1 MEYTNSMKKWLV
13 VIILSFAQFIMVL
26 DSTVMNVSISEIVAD
41 LHTSVSGLQIAI
53 TFYTLVMA
61 AMMLTGGKL
70 GDIWGRLKTFKIGLL
85 IYGIGALITAIST
98 GLPTLII
105 GWSFVEGFGAV
116 LVIPAVVAL
125 VAANYKGKDR
135 VVAYGILGAVSGAA
149 AAAGPLIGGAVTTY
163 LSWRYVFAA
172 ETVIVLIILF
182 FFVNK
187 IKDIEIKNK
196 STLDIPSVL
205 LSAGGIF
212 MIVYAILQSKTWG
225 WIDPMSAPVIN
236 GQPFTPFGYSVVPFM
251 IIIGIGILWFFTQRQ
266 IHLKSINKTP
276 LLDVSM
282 LRIAALRSGLAN
294 ITIQYL
300 LTGGLFFILPVYLQ
314 MTLGLDALS
323 TGLKILPL
331 SVALVFFSLLGAK
344 LVSKYSPKKIMV
356 IGKYLIIGGLFI
368 LLYSIG
374 PDLKDTMFQIG
385 MFLVGG
391 GMGLMASQ
399 IGNVILSSVE
409 DTQTSEAGGLQGTF
423 QNLGS
428 SFGTALIGSVLIASL
443 TTGFV
448 TNATDTS
455 STLPTNIQQYITD
468 NSKSGISVVSK
479 NDVYNY
485 SIDKGLTK
493 TEATDISDY
502 YSEAQMASLKKSMLV
517 LAFLALLGLL
527 FSKGLPDQI
536 IKK

>member
-1 MEYTNSMKKWLV
+1 MKKWLV
-13 VIILSFAQFIMVL
+13 VSVLACAQFIMVL
-26 DSTVMNVSISEIVAD
+26 DSTVMNVSISEIVTD
-41 LHTSVSGLQIAI
+41 LDTTVAGLQIAI

-61 AMMLTGGKL
+61 AFMLTGGKF
-70 GDIWGRLKTFKIGLL
+70 GDIWGRLKAFKIGLL
-85 IYGIGALITAIST
+85 IYGIGALITSLSV
-98 GLPTLII
+98 GLPMLVM

-116 LVIPAVVAL
+116 LVIPAIVAL

-135 VVAYGILGAVSGAA
+135 VVAYSILGAVSGAA

-172 ETVIVLIILF
+172 ETVIVLIILIF
-182 FFVNK
+182 FASK
-187 IKDIEIKNK
+187 IKDIKIKTK
-196 STLDIPSVL
+196 PTLDISSVL
-205 LSAGGIF
+205 LSASGIF

-225 WIDPMSAPVIN
+225 WVEPMSAPTIN

-251 IIIGIGILWFFTQRQ
+251 IAIGIGILWFFYQRQ
-266 IHLKSINKTP
+266 IKLKSINKSP

-282 LRIAALRSGLAN
+282 LKIPALRSGISN

-300 LTGGLFFILPVYLQ
+300 LTGGLFFVLPVYLQ

-331 SVALVFFSLLGAK
+331 SVALVVFSLLGAR
-344 LVSKYSPKKIMV
+344 LVSKYSPKKIIV
-356 IGKYLIIGGLFI
+356 IGKYLIIGGLFA

-374 PDLKDTMFQIG
+374 PELKDLIFQIG

-409 DTQTSEAGGLQGTF
+409 ETQTSEAGGLQGTF

-428 SFGTALIGSVLIASL
+428 SLGTALIGSVLIASL

-448 TNATDTS
+448 TSATDTS
-455 STLPTNIQQYITD
+455 STLPKDVQQYITD
-468 NSKSGISVVSK
+468 NSKAGISVVNK

-485 SIDKGLTK
+485 SIKKGLPK
-493 TEATDISDY
+493 NEADDIANY
-502 YSEAQMASLKKSMLV
+502 YSSAQMESLKKSMLV

-527 FSKGLPDQI
+527 FSKGLPDQVM
-536 IKK
+536 KK

>member
-1 MEYTNSMKKWLV
+1 MKKWLV
-13 VIILSFAQFIMVL
+13 VAVLACAQFIMVL

-41 LHTSVSGLQIAI
+41 LHTSVSGLQVAI

-61 AMMLTGGKL
+61 AFMLTGGKF
-70 GDIWGRLKTFKIGLL
+70 GDIWGRLKAFKIGLFV
-85 IYGIGALITAIST
+85 YGVGSLITSLSL
-98 GLPTLII
+98 GLPMLIL
-105 GWSFVEGFGAV
+105 GWSFVEGLGAV
-116 LVIPAVVAL
+116 LVIPAIVAL

-135 VVAYGILGAVSGAA
+135 VVAYSILGAVSGAA

-172 ETVIVLIILF
+172 ETVIVLIILIF
-182 FFVNK
+182 FAGK

-225 WIDPMSAPVIN
+225 WVEPLSAPTIN
-236 GQPFTPFGYSVVPFM
+236 GQPFTPFGFSVVPFM
-251 IIIGIGILWFFTQRQ
+251 IAIGVGVLWFFVERQ
-266 IHLKSINKTP
+266 IKLKSKNKSP
-276 LLDVSM
+276 LLDVAM
-282 LRIAALRSGLAN
+282 FRIPALRSGLSN

-331 SVALVFFSLLGAK
+331 SIALVLFSLFGAR
-344 LVSKYSPKKIMV
+344 LVSKYSPKRIIV
-356 IGKYLIIGGLFI
+356 TGKYLIVAGLFA
-368 LLYSIG
+368 LLFSVGTDI
-374 PDLKDTMFQIG
+374 KDTLFQIG

-409 DTQTSEAGGLQGTF
+409 DAQSSEAGGLQGTF

-428 SFGTALIGSVLIASL
+428 SLGTALIGSVLIASL

-448 TNATDTS
+448 TDATSTS
-455 STLPTNIQQYITD
+455 STLPSDVKQYISD
-468 NSKSGISVVSK
+468 NSKSGISVVNK
-479 NDVYNY
+479 DQVYNY
-485 SIDKGLTK
+485 SIDKGLSK
-493 TEATDISDY
+493 SEATEISDY
-502 YSEAQMASLKKSMLV
+502 YSNAQMASLKRSMLA
-517 LAFLALLGLL
+517 LTFLALLSLL
-527 FSKGLPDQI
+527 FSKNLPNTV

>member
-1 MEYTNSMKKWLV
+1 MKKWLV